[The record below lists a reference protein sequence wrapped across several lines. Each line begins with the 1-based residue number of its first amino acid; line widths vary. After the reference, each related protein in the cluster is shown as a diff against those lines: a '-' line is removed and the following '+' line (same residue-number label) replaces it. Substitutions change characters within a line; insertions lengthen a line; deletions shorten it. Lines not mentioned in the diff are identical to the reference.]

1 MSGNSC
7 HKEFFPG
14 GNTYKGFFS
23 LYDSL
28 LKKGHRR
35 TFIFKGGPGTGKS
48 TIMKKV
54 SNALTVKGYNIEY
67 YYCSSD
73 TGSLDGIAVPE
84 LGIVIVDGTAPHVT
98 DPVIPGARDE
108 IINLGVYWNEEQLK
122 PYITEIKDIQ
132 DEIALCFN
140 RAYQYLEEAWSAYRQ
155 WKHYYQHC
163 MDLLHSKK
171 IMEDL
176 HSEVFDE
183 VPSRETLS
191 EEQHLF
197 ASAITPEGLVNKY
210 PFILNEI
217 SNIHLLLGEPGTG
230 KSAMLKNI
238 YNTARQKGLKLEAY
252 HCGFAPERLDALVL
266 PEIST
271 VVIKNT
277 YPHNFSLSDTHH
289 INKILTYDLS
299 TGLDLQKIKS
309 SSSDINDTRERCWRL
324 IGKAIKSI
332 KKAKLNHDH
341 LEGYYKNAQNYD
353 DLNKLSDNL
362 IYKILD
368 YKYVEAI

>member
-28 LKKGHRR
+28 LKKGRYR

-54 SNALTVKGYNIEY
+54 GKALTLKGYKVEY

-73 TGSLDGIAVPE
+73 TGSLDGIAVPG
-84 LGIVIVDGTAPHVT
+84 LGIVIVDGTAPHVI

-108 IINLGVYWNEEQLK
+108 IINLGAYWKEEMLK
-122 PYITEIKDIQ
+122 PYITEIKDLQ
-132 DEIALCFN
+132 DEITFCFN
-140 RAYQYLEEAWSAYRQ
+140 TAYHYLKEAWSAYRQ
-155 WKHYYQHC
+155 WQFYYHQC
-163 MDLLHSKK
+163 TDQLKYKK
-171 IMEDL
+171 TLEDL
-176 HSEVFDE
+176 HYEIFDE

-191 EEQHLF
+191 EEQHFF
-197 ASAITPEGLVNKY
+197 ASAITPDGLVNKY
-210 PFILNEI
+210 PLILSSI
-217 SNIHLLLGEPGTG
+217 SNFHLLLGDPGTG

-238 YNTARQKGLKLEAY
+238 YDTGRQKGLKLEVY

-271 VVIKNT
+271 VVIKST
-277 YPHNFSLSDTHH
+277 YPHNFSLSETHH
-289 INKILTYDLS
+289 IKKILTYDLS
-299 TGLDLQKIKS
+299 AGLDLQKVKALN
-309 SSSDINDTRERCWRL
+309 SDINDVRERYWRL
-324 IGKAIKSI
+324 IGKAVKSI

-341 LEGYYKNAQNYD
+341 LEDYYKKAQNYEA
-353 DLNKLSDNL
+353 LNKLAETL
-362 IYKILD
+362 LHKILD